1 MDNNKKKVTIELS
14 NEVCNSLEA
23 ILNKIKGKQVP
34 DTTTLSQFIELILSN
49 YVSSS
54 KAMEKMSGELL
65 SDLQNKIGN
74 IFGGTEN
81 ITEDF
86 YKNIMDNLKNMFDNN
101 PTKKDNNPPEEE
113 EEKKKSKPTDTNKK
127 KS

>member
-1 MDNNKKKVTIELS
+1 MDNNKKKITIELS

-86 YKNIMDNLKNMFDNN
+86 YKNMMDNLKNMFDNN
-101 PTKKDNNPPEEE
+101 STKKDNNPPEEE
-113 EEKKKSKPTDTNKK
+113 KKKSKVTDTDKK

>member
-1 MDNNKKKVTIELS
+1 MDNNKKKITIELS

-86 YKNIMDNLKNMFDNN
+86 YKNMMDNLKNMFDSNS
-101 PTKKDNNPPEEE
+101 TKKDNNPPEEE
-113 EEKKKSKPTDTNKK
+113 KKKSKVTDADKK

>member
-1 MDNNKKKVTIELS
+1 MDNNKKKITIELS
-14 NEVCNSLEA
+14 NEVCNSLET

-34 DTTTLSQFIELILSN
+34 DKTTLSQFIELILSN

-86 YKNIMDNLKNMFDNN
+86 YKNMMDNLKNMFDNN

-113 EEKKKSKPTDTNKK
+113 KKKSKPKDTDKK

>member
-101 PTKKDNNPPEEE
+101 QTKKDNNPPE

>member
-101 PTKKDNNPPEEE
+101 STKKDNNPPE

>member
-1 MDNNKKKVTIELS
+1 MDNNKKKITIELS
-14 NEVCNSLEA
+14 NEICNSLES

-34 DTTTLSQFIELILSN
+34 DTTSLAQFIELILSN

-54 KAMEKMSGELL
+54 KAMEKMSGEFL
-65 SDLQNKIGN
+65 SDLQSKIGN
-74 IFGGTEN
+74 IFGGAEN
-81 ITEDF
+81 VTEDF

-101 PTKKDNNPPEEE
+101 PIKKDNNSTE
-113 EEKKKSKPTDTNKK
+113 EEKKKSKPSDNKK

>member
-14 NEVCNSLEA
+14 NEVCNSLEG

-113 EEKKKSKPTDTNKK
+113 KKKSKPTDTNKK

>member
-113 EEKKKSKPTDTNKK
+113 KKKSKPTDNNKK

>member
-14 NEVCNSLEA
+14 NEVCNSLET

-113 EEKKKSKPTDTNKK
+113 KKKSKTTDNNKK

>member
-101 PTKKDNNPPEEE
+101 STKKDNNPPEEE
-113 EEKKKSKPTDTNKK
+113 KKKSKPTDNNKK

>member
-14 NEVCNSLEA
+14 NEVCNSLET

-101 PTKKDNNPPEEE
+101 STKKDNNPPE

>member
-113 EEKKKSKPTDTNKK
+113 EKKKSKPTDTNKK

>member
-14 NEVCNSLEA
+14 NEVCNSLET

-113 EEKKKSKPTDTNKK
+113 KKKSKPTDNNKK

>member
-1 MDNNKKKVTIELS
+1 MDNNKKKITIELS
-14 NEVCNSLEA
+14 NEICDSLES

-54 KAMEKMSGELL
+54 KAMEKMSGEFL
-65 SDLQNKIGN
+65 SDLQSKIGN
-74 IFGGTEN
+74 IFGGNEN

-86 YKNIMDNLKNMFDNN
+86 YKNIMDNLKNMFDNT
-101 PTKKDNNPPEEE
+101 PAKKDNNPPE
-113 EEKKKSKPTDTNKK
+113 EEKKKSKPTDNNKK

>member
-54 KAMEKMSGELL
+54 KAMEKLSGELL

-101 PTKKDNNPPEEE
+101 QTKKDNNPPE

>member
-1 MDNNKKKVTIELS
+1 MDNNKKKITIELS
-14 NEVCNSLEA
+14 NEICDSLES

-54 KAMEKMSGELL
+54 KAMEKMSGEFL
-65 SDLQNKIGN
+65 SDLQSKIGN

-101 PTKKDNNPPEEE
+101 PAKKDNNPTE

>member
-1 MDNNKKKVTIELS
+1 MDNNKKKITIELS
-14 NEVCNSLEA
+14 NEVCNSLET

-86 YKNIMDNLKNMFDNN
+86 YKNMMDNLKNMFDNN
-101 PTKKDNNPPEEE
+101 PNKKDNNPPEEE
-113 EEKKKSKPTDTNKK
+113 KKKSKPKYTDKK